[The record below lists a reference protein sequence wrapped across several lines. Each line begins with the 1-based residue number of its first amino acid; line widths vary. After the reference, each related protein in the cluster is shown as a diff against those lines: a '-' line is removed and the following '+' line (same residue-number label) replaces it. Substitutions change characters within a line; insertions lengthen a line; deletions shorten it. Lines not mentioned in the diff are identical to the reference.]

1 MTRMLT
7 AGPDHPITI
16 TKHPRRVRV
25 TFNGKTIAESANV
38 LTLQEA
44 NYPPVFYFPR
54 EDARM
59 EYFKPTGRSTV
70 CPYKGRA
77 AHFSLQVDGRTSDD
91 AVWSREAPYPVAALL
106 DQHLAFYPDKVDAI
120 TEL

>member
-1 MTRMLT
+1 ML
-7 AGPDHPITI
+7 APGPDHPITI

-25 TFNGKTIAESANV
+25 TFNGKTVAESANV
-38 LTLQEA
+38 LTLREA
-44 NYPPVFYFPR
+44 SYPSVFYFPR
-54 EDARM
+54 EDTRM
-59 EYFKPTGRSTV
+59 EYFKPTGRSTT

-77 AHFSLQVDGRTSDD
+77 AYFSLDVDGKTSAD

-106 DQHLAFYPDKVDAI
+106 DQHFAFYPVKVDAI

>member
-1 MTRMLT
+1 MLS
-7 AGPDHPITI
+7 AGPNHPITI
-16 TKHPRRVRV
+16 IKHPGTVRV
-25 TFNGKTIAESANV
+25 TFNGKIVVESANV

-54 EDARM
+54 QDARM
-59 EYFKPTGRSTV
+59 EYFKPTGRSTM

-77 AHFSLQVDGRTSDD
+77 AYFSLEVDGSTSFD
-91 AVWSREAPYPVAALL
+91 AAWSREAPYPVAAQL
-106 DQHLAFYPDKVDAI
+106 DQHFAFYPDKVDAI